1 MYVSFKRFF
10 DFISALLLFC
20 TISPLFLLIW
30 IMVRLNLGKPVFF
43 TQERSGLHGKVF
55 RIIKFRSMT
64 DARDEKGNLL
74 PDEQR
79 ATMFGTWLRKT
90 SLDELPELL
99 SIIKG
104 DMAVIGPRPLP
115 PLYDSYYTER
125 EKKRFE
131 VRGGLIPPE
140 VLHGNVLPTWNEQLE
155 YEADYAE
162 NICFRLDARVM
173 MAVFKGL
180 FTRYEKNQG
189 GVVRESLVVERKNE
203 NSSN

>member
-1 MYVSFKRFF
+1 MYAPLKRFL
-10 DFISALLLFC
+10 DFISALVLFC

-30 IMVRLNLGKPVFF
+30 ILVRINLGRPAFF
-43 TQERSGLHGKVF
+43 SQERSGLHGKVF

-64 DARDEKGNLL
+64 DDRDENGTLL

-79 ATMFGTWLRKT
+79 TTMFGTWLRKT

-115 PLYDSYYTER
+115 PSYDAYYMER

-140 VLHGNVLPTWNEQLE
+140 VLYGNILPTWDEQLE

-162 NICFRLDARVM
+162 NICFRLDAKVM

-180 FTRYEKNQG
+180 FSRYEKNQG
-189 GVVRESLVVERKNE
+189 GVVRESLVVERSRNI
-203 NSSN
+203 

>member
-1 MYVSFKRFF
+1 MYASLKRFF
-10 DFISALLLFC
+10 DFISALVLFC
-20 TISPLFLLIW
+20 AISPIFLLIW
-30 IMVRLNLGKPVFF
+30 ILVRIHLGKPAFF

-64 DARDEKGNLL
+64 DARDEKGKLL

-115 PLYDSYYTER
+115 PLYDAYYTER
-125 EKKRFE
+125 EKKRFD

-140 VLHGNVLPTWNEQLE
+140 VLHGNILPTWDEQLE

-189 GVVRESLVVERKNE
+189 GVVRESLVVERSRNI
-203 NSSN
+203 

>member
-1 MYVSFKRFF
+1 MYALLKRFF
-10 DFISALLLFC
+10 DFISALILFC
-20 TISPLFLLIW
+20 AISPLFLLIW
-30 IMVRLNLGKPVFF
+30 ILVRINLGKPAFF

-64 DARDEKGNLL
+64 DARDEKGKLL
-74 PDEQR
+74 PDKQR
-79 ATMFGTWLRKT
+79 TTMFGMWLRKT

-140 VLHGNVLPTWNEQLE
+140 VLYGNILPTWDEQLE

-162 NICFRLDARVM
+162 NICFRLDVRVM
-173 MAVFKGL
+173 RAVFKGL

-189 GVVRESLVVERKNE
+189 GVVRESLVVERDRNI
-203 NSSN
+203 

>member
-1 MYVSFKRFF
+1 
-10 DFISALLLFC
+10 
-20 TISPLFLLIW
+20 
-30 IMVRLNLGKPVFF
+30 
-43 TQERSGLHGKVF
+43 
-55 RIIKFRSMT
+55 MT
-64 DARDEKGNLL
+64 DARDEKGKLL

-115 PLYDSYYTER
+115 PLYDAYYTER
-125 EKKRFE
+125 EKKRFD

-140 VLHGNVLPTWNEQLE
+140 VLHGNILPTWDEQLE

-189 GVVRESLVVERKNE
+189 GVVRESLVVERSRNI
-203 NSSN
+203 

>member
-1 MYVSFKRFF
+1 MYASFKRFF
-10 DFISALLLFC
+10 DFISSFVLFC

-30 IMVRLNLGKPVFF
+30 ILIRINLGRPAFF

-64 DARDEKGNLL
+64 DARNERGELL
-74 PDEQR
+74 PDELR
-79 ATMFGTWLRKT
+79 TTAFGTWLRKT
-90 SLDELPELL
+90 SLDELRELL

-115 PLYDSYYTER
+115 PLYDTYYTER

-140 VLHGNVLPTWNEQLE
+140 VLYGNILPTWDEQLE

-180 FTRYEKNQG
+180 FTRYERNQG
-189 GVVRESLVVERKNE
+189 SVVRESLVVERSKNI
-203 NSSN
+203 

>member
-1 MYVSFKRFF
+1 MYARFKRFL
-10 DFISALLLFC
+10 DFISALVLFFA
-20 TISPLFLLIW
+20 ISPLFLLIW
-30 IMVRLNLGKPVFF
+30 ILVRLNLGKPVFF
-43 TQERSGLHGKVF
+43 TQERSGLHRKVF

-64 DARDEKGNLL
+64 NTRDENGKLL

-79 ATMFGTWLRKT
+79 TTMFGSWLRKT

-115 PLYDSYYTER
+115 PLYDDYYTER

-140 VLHGNVLPTWNEQLE
+140 VLYGNILPTWNEQLE
-155 YEADYAE
+155 YEANYAE
-162 NICFRLDARVM
+162 NISFRLDLQVM
-173 MAVFKGL
+173 KAVFNGL

-189 GVVRESLVVERKNE
+189 GVVRESLVAERSRKI
-203 NSSN
+203 

>member
-10 DFISALLLFC
+10 DFISALILFC
-20 TISPLFLLIW
+20 VISPLFLLIW
-30 IMVRLNLGKPVFF
+30 ILVRINIGRPVFF

-64 DARDEKGNLL
+64 DARDEHSVLL

-79 ATMFGTWLRKT
+79 NTRFGIWLRKT

-115 PLYDSYYTER
+115 PLYDAYYTER
-125 EKKRFE
+125 ERKRFA

-140 VLHGNVLPTWNEQLE
+140 VLYGNILPTWDEQLE

-162 NICFRLDARVM
+162 NICFRLDVRVM

-189 GVVRESLVVERKNE
+189 GVVRESLVVERSKYI
-203 NSSN
+203 

>member
-1 MYVSFKRFF
+1 MYASLKRFF
-10 DFISALLLFC
+10 DFISALVLFC
-20 TISPLFLLIW
+20 AISPLFLLIW
-30 IMVRLNLGKPVFF
+30 ILVRINLGKPVFF

-64 DARDEKGNLL
+64 DARDEKGELL
-74 PDEQR
+74 PDEKR
-79 ATMFGTWLRKT
+79 TTMFGTWLRKT

-140 VLHGNVLPTWNEQLE
+140 VLYGNILPTWDEQLE

-162 NICFRLDARVM
+162 NICFRLDVRVM
-173 MAVFKGL
+173 RAVFKGL

-189 GVVRESLVVERKNE
+189 GVVRESLVVERDRNI
-203 NSSN
+203 